1 MKICI
6 VTPDMVGPIRNGGI
20 GTHVYNL
27 CQLLKGHELTVLF
40 TSAVEKGIGEDW
52 KKAYRKQG
60 IRVLSH
66 GELENRDPYKKEA
79 PWEEWFLERSR
90 RICEFLNAEHFDLAH
105 FQDWHGNGFYSIRSR
120 RMGVALQN
128 TRLVVTMHS
137 PSQWQQEG
145 MQEWQT
151 HVIPD
156 MKMNFVER
164 YCCQHADQL
173 IAPSQHMFDW
183 AESNGWKL
191 AKDRRVIPC
200 SYLEEEAASG
210 PKVDPTHII
219 FFGRLETRKGFGI
232 FLDGLRLYA
241 TRNPT
246 NTIRKVTFLGKPG
259 MHNGRKAEAII
270 DELESANPKW
280 KIVRE
285 FSRDTH
291 LAMEYLAQT
300 GGVVILPSLLDNCP
314 YTVIECIERKLPFFA
329 AKTGGIPE
337 LASADYLF
345 EASRDGVADALQR
358 REETTTEAAH
368 RYSASKANQAW
379 REFHDGLSPLAKAS
393 NEERPLVS
401 ICVPYYNHPVYLPQL
416 LKSIDGIDYPH
427 FEVIICNDGSPSQK
441 ANEVFAQMQK
451 RYDRPNW
458 TFLEK
463 ENGGVGH
470 TRNHAAAQARGD
482 LIVFMDAD
490 NLAKPQ
496 MLSTMVEAMQCSGA
510 DCLTCYFTAFESDDP
525 PSGDADIA
533 YIYRPIGGSTAF
545 GILENTFGDANFI
558 ITREAFEGVG
568 GFTPVRNASNEDW
581 EILLNLA
588 YAGYDVD
595 IIPREIF
602 WYRFLEEGFSRI
614 TNHYTN
620 HQRVVRRILE
630 DCPPAQREV
639 LKDFALPIFYQF
651 LELERQIGKDNM
663 AKLEVRPTPWHK
675 HVYRFY
681 RRMLKDPKYTRKK
694 R

>member
-27 CQLLKGHELTVLF
+27 CQLLAKHELTILF
-40 TSAVEKGIGEDW
+40 TSKVEEGISAGW
-52 KKAYRKQG
+52 KKAYQKRG
-60 IRVLSH
+60 IRVITHDSLD
-66 GELENRDPYKKEA
+66 NRDPYKKAA

-90 RICEFLNAEHFDLAH
+90 RICEFLDAEHFDLVH
-105 FQDWHGNGFYSIRSR
+105 FQDWHANGFYSIRSR
-120 RMGVALQN
+120 RTGVALQN

-137 PSQWQQEG
+137 PSEWQREG

-191 AKDRRVIPC
+191 AKDRRVLHC
-200 SYLEEEAASG
+200 SYLEKAEKSVSK
-210 PKVDPTHII
+210 PDPDHLI
-219 FFGRLETRKGFGI
+219 FFGRLETRKGLGV
-232 FLDGLRLYA
+232 FLDGLRLYN
-241 TRNPT
+241 TRNSE
-246 NTIRKVTFLGKPG
+246 NTIRKITFLGKPG
-259 MHNGRKAEAII
+259 MHNGSKAEEIL
-270 DELESANPKW
+270 DELQAANPSW
-280 KIVRE
+280 EIACE
-285 FSRDTH
+285 FKRDTH
-291 LAMEYLAQT
+291 GAMQYLAES
-300 GGVVILPSLLDNCP
+300 GGVVLIPSLLDNCP

-329 AKTGGIPE
+329 ARTGGIPE
-337 LASADYLF
+337 LTAEERLF
-345 EASRDGVADALQR
+345 EPTREGVADVLER
-358 REETTTEAAH
+358 REKLTLDVSHA
-368 RYSASKANQAW
+368 YSAATANHSW
-379 REFHDGLSPLAKAS
+379 SEYHDTLQPLAKAPKA
-393 NEERPLVS
+393 EQPLVS
-401 ICVPYYNHPVYLPQL
+401 ICIPYYNHPVYLPQL
-416 LKSIDGIDYPH
+416 LESVDRIEYPN
-427 FEVIICNDGSPSQK
+427 FEVIICNDGSPSPE
-441 ANEVFAQMQK
+441 ANEVFAQMK
-451 RYDRPNW
+451 KHYDRPNW

-470 TRNHAAAQARGD
+470 TRNHAAARAKGD
-482 LIVFMDAD
+482 YIVFMDAD
-490 NLAKPQ
+490 NLAKPP
-496 MLSTMVEAMQCSGA
+496 MLSTMVEAIQRSGA
-510 DCLTCYFTAFESDDP
+510 DCLTCYFTAFEADTP
-525 PSGDADIA
+525 PTGDEDIA
-533 YIYRPIGGSTAF
+533 YIYRPIGGSVAF
-545 GILENTFGDANFI
+545 GIVENVFGDANFI

-602 WYRFLEEGFSRI
+602 WYRFLETGFSRV

-651 LELERQIGKDNM
+651 LELERQIGKENM

-675 HVYRFY
+675 HIYRFY